1 MRAAFATL
9 ATVCVLTQ
17 AGRARSEPPLLRA
30 TPVVDTVTSEVGEV
44 DVSFSGPPGAAVI
57 ELDRVD
63 VGTSVRERSL
73 AVDVGAEPG
82 HVTLP
87 LRSGVDYRVR
97 LSRDGRALAI
107 APAFVKRERGPSIWA
122 RDIGL
127 PTLACST
134 CTGPSCCPAP
144 TYGFVRGAWP
154 ESSLSYERVVLFGMS
169 PAAFSTLTPAACR
182 PLVDWVRSGGV
193 LFVAGAG
200 ALPVELP
207 CGLGRASELDRRDAT
222 ISLGQG
228 RVVRVAPASES
239 PAIGGDAMS
248 ALYIDALGRTLP
260 PRRFAGYERFLE
272 RPPGGFFAA
281 ASSAAFALALLMGP
295 ALFLILRRRGR
306 AEQALLLIPV
316 ASVLGLGGVLAIA
329 RAAAPTPHEKRVV
342 SVEVASGER
351 RGRTSIVHGFV
362 APDGPVRVRPLLP
375 GASISADESVSPGF
389 WSAPIRRADDG
400 TLLLESDEPRRLRDF
415 LAFEET
421 AFAEGADPVTLTCT
435 HAACTVT
442 NATGAP
448 LLSAWV
454 TRQGERVYVGRID
467 RMATATFRTRM
478 TKALEED
485 TSDAALSDFVGDDW
499 STTVARPVTLYAL
512 RAEGGATEA
521 LRVTCAHPCEAP

>member
-57 ELDRVD
+57 EIDRVD

-97 LSRDGRALAI
+97 LSRDGGALAI

-134 CTGPSCCPAP
+134 CAGPSCCPAP

-154 ESSLSYERVVLFGMS
+154 ESSLSYEGVVLFGIS
-169 PAAFSTLTPAACR
+169 PAALSTLTPAACG

-193 LFVAGAG
+193 VFVAGAG

-207 CGLGRASELDRRDAT
+207 CGLGRGSELDRRDST

-228 RVVRVAPASES
+228 RVVRVAPKS
-239 PAIGGDAMS
+239 PNLGGDDMG
-248 ALYIDALGRTLP
+248 ALYIEALGRTLP
-260 PRRFAGYERFLE
+260 PRRFAGYDRFLE

-281 ASSAAFALALLMGP
+281 ASSLSFALALLMGP

-306 AEQALLLIPV
+306 TEQALLLIPV
-316 ASVLGLGGVLAIA
+316 ASVLGLSGVLAIA
-329 RAAAPTPHEKRVV
+329 RAASPTPHEKRVV

-351 RGRTSIVHGFV
+351 RGRTSIVYGFV
-362 APDGPVRVRPLLP
+362 APEGPVRVQPLLP
-375 GASISADESVSPGF
+375 GASVAADESVSPGF
-389 WSAPIRRADDG
+389 WSAPVRRVDDVA
-400 TLLLESDEPRRLRDF
+400 LLLENDEPRRPRDF

-421 AFAEGADPVTLTCT
+421 AFTDISDPVTISCT
-435 HAACTVT
+435 HATCTVI

-512 RAEGGATEA
+512 RAAGGATEA